1 MEFEEENTVTVQDL
15 FQSLAERLQ
24 QSASVRSVFGEP
36 IAAQGRTI
44 IPVAK
49 ISYGFGGGTGMGRR
63 GHPEA
68 GGVGEEGAGGGGGI
82 AATPAGVIEVTEAGA
97 RFIPI
102 RQTRMLIGGLVSGFV
117 LGLWIGRRR
126 SKSPSGT
133 INHRD

>member
-24 QSASVRSVFGEP
+24 QSANVSSVFGEP

-63 GHPEA
+63 GRAEA
-68 GGVGEEGAGGGGGI
+68 GGEEGAGGGGGI

-102 RQTRMLIGGLVSGFV
+102 RQTRVLIGGLVSGFV
-117 LGLWIGRRR
+117 LGLWMGRRR
-126 SKSPSGT
+126 LKG
-133 INHRD
+133 